1 MRIPMIA
8 GNWKLH
14 KSLGEAT
21 ALVSEL
27 IPAVA
32 DNDKVEIVVAP
43 VYTAL
48 SKVAEVIAGSNI
60 KLAAQNCYPEPHGAF
75 TGEVSAPLLL
85 DVGCRYVIIGHSE
98 RRQLF
103 GETDESV
110 NSKLHAVT
118 EAGLGVILCI
128 GETLEERDG
137 DRMLDVLRRQVR
149 FALRNLSTAQMANLV
164 IAYEPVWAIG
174 TGVTASDE
182 QAQEAHAFIRALV
195 SELYDQETADA
206 TRILYGGSVKPGN
219 VDSLMTQPD
228 VDGALV
234 GGASL
239 QAEDFAR
246 IVNFQPDAWP
256 RPDRRKK

>member
-1 MRIPMIA
+1 MIA

-14 KSLGEAT
+14 KTLDEAT
-21 ALVSEL
+21 ALVKEL